1 MMNIEELY
9 SILPFIIFIMI
20 LPYVLLGSMLLIY
33 MKYKSFYKR
42 YKIMYF
48 ILLFFVS
55 IYVMITS
62 IMNYIIYASGAPLI
76 GNNIPE
82 RNLLIN

>member
-1 MMNIEELY
+1 MKIEDPNDVIPGF
-9 SILPFIIFIMI
+9 ILIAI
-20 LPYVLLGSMLLIY
+20 LPYVLLGSMLFIY

-55 IYVMITS
+55 LYVLFAS
-62 IMNYIIYASGAPLI
+62 YFNYIFYLSDTKSGLDSVKI
-76 GNNIPE
+76 TF
-82 RNLLIN
+82 

>member
-1 MMNIEELY
+1 MKIEDPNDVIPGF
-9 SILPFIIFIMI
+9 ILIAI

-55 IYVMITS
+55 LYVLFAS
-62 IMNYIIYASGAPLI
+62 YFNYIFYLSDTKSGLDSVKI
-76 GNNIPE
+76 TF
-82 RNLLIN
+82 

>member
-1 MMNIEELY
+1 MNIKELY

-20 LPYVLLGSMLLIY
+20 LPYVLLGSMIMIY
-33 MKYKSFYKR
+33 YKYKSFYKR

-55 IYVMITS
+55 LYVLFAS
-62 IMNYIIYASGAPLI
+62 YFNYIFYLSDTKSGLDSVKI
-76 GNNIPE
+76 TF
-82 RNLLIN
+82 